1 MTRILNLRKRLQT
14 EGLDAMIVTNLKNI
28 YYLSGFWGSAG
39 TVLLTQQAQYLL
51 TDSRYSTAARESAP
65 DFTIIETRQAIAEID
80 RLVKKEGINNLG
92 FEDSLSYAEFQAM
105 QAQLTASNLKSLT
118 NFIEIQRQIK
128 SQDEI
133 RTIKKACQISDQ
145 AYKDLLKFVE
155 PGKSELELATFLDF
169 KMRELGA
176 SGISFDT
183 IVASGLRSALP
194 HGRATH
200 KPIEFGDIV
209 TVDFGCY
216 YDHYASDMTRTF
228 FVGEADPK
236 LQAIYHVVQK
246 AQQAVIDT
254 SKAGLTYGDY
264 DLAARQVI
272 DAAGYGK
279 AFTHGIGHSLGLD
292 VHEVPYFSKSSQ
304 DQLLENMVITDE
316 PGIYL
321 DGLGGVRI
329 EDDLLITSQGVE
341 VLTLAPKELIIL

>member
-80 RLVKKEGINNLG
+80 RLFKKEGINNLG

-209 TVDFGCY
+209 TVDFGFY
-216 YDHYASDMTRTF
+216 YDH
-228 FVGEADPK
+228 
-236 LQAIYHVVQK
+236 
-246 AQQAVIDT
+246 
-254 SKAGLTYGDY
+254 
-264 DLAARQVI
+264 
-272 DAAGYGK
+272 
-279 AFTHGIGHSLGLD
+279 
-292 VHEVPYFSKSSQ
+292 
-304 DQLLENMVITDE
+304 
-316 PGIYL
+316 
-321 DGLGGVRI
+321 
-329 EDDLLITSQGVE
+329 
-341 VLTLAPKELIIL
+341 